1 MLQPGLCWAQQG
13 SALAV
18 APAAEMDMLGCY
30 CQGKNGNRTEGST
43 AAPSDS
49 HDPECVQGDKSHC
62 WGHERGGL
70 CSHKCGPAAGAA
82 VSAGAHPGH
91 RSQLGPR
98 DKCQARLERI
108 FLTNTGRKTVHKN
121 TAKASRAVLTQEQP
135 GGAHPGLGEHRA
147 AAPGLWCDTGD
158 TWGPQEDNT
167 EHRPST
173 HPVPAGFR
181 AALAQETSPGKPG
194 TCLQI
199 VPLFFQGV
207 P

>member
-1 MLQPGLCWAQQG
+1 
-13 SALAV
+13 
-18 APAAEMDMLGCY
+18 MLGCY

-49 HDPECVQGDKSHC
+49 HDPEWVQGDKRHC

-70 CSHKCGPAAGAA
+70 CSHKCGPTAGAA

-91 RSQLGPR
+91 RSQLAPR

-158 TWGPQEDNT
+158 TWGHQEDNT
-167 EHRPST
+167 STDPQHTLSLQGSEQPWHRR
-173 HPVPAGFR
+173 HPLENQ
-181 AALAQETSPGKPG
+181 ALASR
-194 TCLQI
+194 
-199 VPLFFQGV
+199 LFLYFSKEFHRRGSHQTHHLNRTERSSDF
-207 P
+207 